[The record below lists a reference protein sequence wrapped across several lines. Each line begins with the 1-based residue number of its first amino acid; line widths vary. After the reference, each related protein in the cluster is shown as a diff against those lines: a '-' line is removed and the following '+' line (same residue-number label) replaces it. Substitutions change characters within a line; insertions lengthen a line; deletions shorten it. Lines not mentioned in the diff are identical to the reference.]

1 MDNMKKIR
9 NLALYIGIPILVILG
24 IAFLLNSNGVEP
36 PKTSELVQYFAEG
49 RVDSYVINYGSG
61 IIEITLKEG
70 DTGKLNSSDKDKNTS
85 NTASTDEKA
94 TENTEQTTS
103 VPETKPDGSINNATK
118 PSESATNGNS
128 LVNLFGINNQKG
140 TNRNKPVKI
149 TGRLADI
156 NRFLD
161 EIKPYQASADEAIE
175 YNYERPSDNAWLL
188 EYIPLFISGIILVGV
203 WLFIMKKMSGSLGGK
218 EMNFGKAKIKNT
230 NDEKRKTTFDDVAGA
245 DEEKEELAEVV
256 GFLKAPE
263 KYNKLGARI
272 PKGVLLVGPPGT
284 GKTLLAKAVAGEAGV
299 PFFSISGS
307 DFVEM
312 FVGVGASRVRDLFDQ
327 AKKNSP
333 CIIFID
339 EIDAVGRQRGAGLG
353 GGNDER
359 EQTLNQLL
367 VEMDGF
373 GANEGVI
380 LIAATN
386 RPDVLDPALLRPG
399 RFDRQVVVSY
409 PDVSGREA
417 ILKVHARKKPLAPD
431 VKLKTIAKTTAGF
444 TGADLEN
451 LLNEAALLAARKDK
465 KAITMEEVNEA
476 TIKVVAGTE
485 KKTKVRSEK
494 ENRLTAYHEA
504 GHAILHHFLESQDPV
519 HEISIIPRG
528 MAGGYT
534 MSLPVEDKSYNSKN
548 EMLEQIIVL
557 LGGRVAEAIILDD
570 ISTGASNDIERA
582 TSTARSMVTKYGM
595 TKELGCVCYGTENG
609 EVFLGRDM
617 GRSQNYSEE
626 TAAKID
632 ALILNIINDAYEKA
646 ENILRDNIDKLH
658 DIANF
663 LIKHEKM
670 SGEDFE
676 AVMNGTYVE
685 PEVLEEDSDEVEE
698 SSTVAEND
706 ANSNAESNADNKA
719 TDETSARAD
728 KKSDKKSKK

>member
-1 MDNMKKIR
+1 M
-9 NLALYIGIPILVILG
+9 LLYLGIPILLII
-24 IAFLLNSNGVEP
+24 IAAVFLSTRQSEP
-36 PKTSELVQYFAEG
+36 PKTSTLVKYFQEG
-49 RVDSYVINYGSG
+49 KVESYAINYGSG
-61 IIEITLKEG
+61 AIEITLKKGEQAYPA
-70 DTGKLNSSDKDKNTS
+70 DNQSENSLKNPLTAPTQGQNTS
-85 NTASTDEKA
+85 AA
-94 TENTEQTTS
+94 
-103 VPETKPDGSINNATK
+103 NAAGK
-118 PSESATNGNS
+118 
-128 LVNLFGINNQKG
+128 VVVKG
-140 TNRNKPVKI
+140 Q
-149 TGRLADI
+149 LADI
-156 NRFLD
+156 ERFID
-161 EIKPYQASADEAIE
+161 DIKPYQAKATGDEAIT
-175 YNYERPSDNAWLL
+175 YNYIRASDNSLLIDLIPTFILIVIFIGAWV
-188 EYIPLFISGIILVGV
+188 F
-203 WLFIMKKMSGSLGGK
+203 FMKRIGGGGLGGR

-245 DEEKEELAEVV
+245 DEEKEELEEVV
-256 GFLKAPE
+256 EFLKSPE
-263 KYNKLGARI
+263 KFNKLGARI

-284 GKTLLAKAVAGEAGV
+284 GKTLLARAVAGEAGV

-373 GANEGVI
+373 GVNEGVI

-409 PDVSGREA
+409 PDVNGREA

-451 LLNEAALLAARKDK
+451 LLNEAALLAARADK
-465 KAITMEEVNEA
+465 KAITMKEIEEA
-476 TIKVVAGTE
+476 TIKVVVGAE
-485 KKTKVRSEK
+485 KKSKVMSDKEK
-494 ENRLTAYHEA
+494 KLTAYHEA
-504 GHAILHHFLESQDPV
+504 GHAILFDVLETQDPV

-534 MSLPVEDKSYNSKN
+534 MPLPTEDKSYNSRN
-548 EMLEQIIVL
+548 EMLEDIVVS
-557 LGGRVAEAIILDD
+557 LGGRVAEALILDD
-570 ISTGASNDIERA
+570 ISTGASNDIEKA
-582 TSTARSMVTKYGM
+582 TKTARDMVTKYGM
-595 TKELGCVCYGTENG
+595 TKELGCVNYGNENG
-609 EVFLGRDM
+609 SVFLGRDY
-617 GRSQNYSEE
+617 GRTQDYSEA

-632 ALILNIINDAYEKA
+632 ELVLNIVNEAYARAEKLLS
-646 ENILRDNIDKLH
+646 ENIDKLH
-658 DIANF
+658 EIAAY

-670 SGEDFE
+670 GSADFE

-685 PEVLEEDSDEVEE
+685 PVEVEE
-698 SSTVAEND
+698 EEAEVTDNISTE
-706 ANSNAESNADNKA
+706 E
-719 TDETSARAD
+719 
-728 KKSDKKSKK
+728 